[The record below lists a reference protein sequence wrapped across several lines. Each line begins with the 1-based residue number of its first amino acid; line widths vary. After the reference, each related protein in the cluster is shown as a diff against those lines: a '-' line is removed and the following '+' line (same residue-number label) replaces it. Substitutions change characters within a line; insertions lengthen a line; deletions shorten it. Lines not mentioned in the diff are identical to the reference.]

1 MDVSPLLTPPF
12 CSKYAYSDESVIVM
26 YRRCEACKGIYEAP
40 EANVSAAE
48 LHMCPGLILSAR
60 KDPCQHS
67 QQNRLAKPGSL
78 RDLKTL
84 PASSYSS
91 LLPYQSPQVE
101 EILRRIHPEPP
112 KVLVDATCHI
122 GGDTLNFAR
131 MYPDAVIHAIDIDAN
146 AVACLRVNILRASK
160 NEAFG
165 KVTVICA
172 DCTKYIPEARIAA
185 DMYYIDPPWYGP
197 SYAKRN
203 EVFLFLG
210 GENVVV
216 LVNKILELG
225 LSRSVLLKVPR
236 NFAYADFELAVHGN
250 TERFYIKKPQKKGS
264 VAYGLIL
271 IRAR

>member
-1 MDVSPLLTPPF
+1 
-12 CSKYAYSDESVIVM
+12 M
-26 YRRCEACKGIYEAP
+26 YRKCGACQCVYEAP
-40 EANVSAAE
+40 ESDGVSSSE
-48 LHMCPGLILSAR
+48 LHMCPGLILSATHPKNSFR
-60 KDPCQHS
+60 TNRTEHPGPGPITT
-67 QQNRLAKPGSL
+67 QQPKPVKPGSL

-91 LLPYQSPQVE
+91 LLPYQIPQVE
-101 EILRRIHPEPP
+101 EILNRIHPEPP
-112 KVLVDATCHI
+112 KVIVDATCHI
-122 GGDTLNFAR
+122 GGDTLNFAKT
-131 MYPDAVIHAIDIDAN
+131 YPNAVIHAIDIDAN

-160 NEAFG
+160 SDAFG
-165 KVTVICA
+165 KVTVVCA
-172 DCTKYIPEARIAA
+172 DCTKYIPEARIVA

-216 LVNKILELG
+216 LVNKILALG
-225 LSRSVLLKVPR
+225 LTTKVLLKIPR
-236 NFAYADFELAVHGN
+236 NFAYADFESSVHGT